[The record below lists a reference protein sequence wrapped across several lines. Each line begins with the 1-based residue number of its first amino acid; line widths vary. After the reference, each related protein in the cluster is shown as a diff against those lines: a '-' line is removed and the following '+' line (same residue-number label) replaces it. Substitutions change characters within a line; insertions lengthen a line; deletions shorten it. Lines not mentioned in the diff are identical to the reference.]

1 MSPRYGSLR
10 ELMGVV
16 GFLILVW
23 ALVIVG
29 GDIIRQM
36 F

>member
-1 MSPRYGSLR
+1 MR

-16 GFLILVW
+16 GFILLVW
-23 ALVIVG
+23 ALALVG
-29 GDIIRQM
+29 EDIIRQM

>member
-1 MSPRYGSLR
+1 MR

-23 ALVIVG
+23 ALVLVG
-29 GDIIRQM
+29 GDIVRQM

>member
-1 MSPRYGSLR
+1 MR
-10 ELMGVV
+10 EVMGVV

-23 ALVIVG
+23 ALVILG
-29 GDIIRQM
+29 GDIVRQM